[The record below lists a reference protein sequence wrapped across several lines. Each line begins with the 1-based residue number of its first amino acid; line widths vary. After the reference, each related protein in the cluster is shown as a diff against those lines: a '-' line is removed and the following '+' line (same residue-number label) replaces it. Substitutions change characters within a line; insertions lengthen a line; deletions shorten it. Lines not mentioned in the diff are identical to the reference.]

1 MVQHISVCPDY
12 GIPAGHPF
20 QARRI
25 ERTVIAIRGCELP
38 FCGVICQQNG
48 ELYPRIFLLGCIL
61 SSKNP
66 WYCHENSLV
75 VANRIPWSLPNK
87 IPGSATL
94 LHPHEGVSQA
104 VAWAIKSNQVPMMG
118 QAVNHGGRHLV
129 IGKNGAPLRKLQI
142 GGNDQAAPFV
152 AA

>member
-1 MVQHISVCPDY
+1 MLCHAAEHLVYAVMP
-12 GIPAGHPF
+12 P
-20 QARRI
+20 RRI
-25 ERTVIAIRGCELP
+25 PTPDSVVYNDSMFVRDSQGNHVFTQ
-38 FCGVICQQNG
+38 F
-48 ELYPRIFLLGCIL
+48 CIL

-94 LHPHEGVSQA
+94 LHPHKGVSQA
-104 VAWAIKSNQVPMMG
+104 VAWAVKGNQVPVVG
-118 QAVNHGGRHLV
+118 QAVNHGCRHLV
-129 IGKNGAPLRKLQI
+129 IGKNGAPFGKLQI